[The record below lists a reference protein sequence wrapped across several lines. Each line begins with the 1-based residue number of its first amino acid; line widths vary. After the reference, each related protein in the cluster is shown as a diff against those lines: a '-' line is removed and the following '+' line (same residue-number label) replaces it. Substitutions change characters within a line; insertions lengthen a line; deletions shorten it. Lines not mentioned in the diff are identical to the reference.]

1 MSPENEKKPQAIEVL
16 EKTDASA
23 ASLPRRTPAQHRSRE
38 RMERILAVASE
49 LIEANGSDQMKM
61 SDVAD
66 RAGISIGSLY
76 QYFPDKSSIIR
87 KLAER
92 YSAQSR
98 VCIEDAFR
106 SVTTITELEAAYVDL
121 MDLYYSIFLA
131 EPVMRDI
138 WSGMQTDKHL
148 MALELA
154 ESRVC
159 GAMLADA
166 MCRAHNMSHS
176 EKTSATAFLI
186 WQLGESAVRLAISVD
201 RKEGDHIIGAFKAMT
216 LREILRS

>member
-1 MSPENEKKPQAIEVL
+1 
-16 EKTDASA
+16 
-23 ASLPRRTPAQHRSRE
+23 
-38 RMERILAVASE
+38 MERILAVASE
-49 LIEANGSDQMKM
+49 LIETNGSDQMKM

-98 VCIEDAFR
+98 ACIENAFQT
-106 SVTTITELEAAYVDL
+106 VTTINELEVAYVDL
-121 MDLYYSIFLA
+121 IDLYYNIFLA

-148 MALELA
+148 MQLELT
-154 ESRVC
+154 ESRIC
-159 GAMLADA
+159 GTMLADA
-166 MCRAHNMSHS
+166 MCRAHNISHS
-176 EKTSATAFLI
+176 ENISATAFLI

-201 RKEGDHIIGAFKAMT
+201 RKEGDHIIAAFKAMT

>member
-1 MSPENEKKPQAIEVL
+1 MSLSDGKKSQTTELL
-16 EKTDASA
+16 EKADASA

-38 RMERILAVASE
+38 RMDRILAVASE

-61 SDVAD
+61 SDVANH
-66 RAGISIGSLY
+66 AGISIGSLY

-92 YSAQSR
+92 YSTLSR
-98 VCIEDAFR
+98 ACIDVALQR
-106 SVTTITELEAAYVDL
+106 VTTIAELEVAYVDL
-121 MDLYYSIFLA
+121 IDVYYGIFLA
-131 EPVMRDI
+131 DPVMRDI

-159 GAMLADA
+159 GVMLADA
-166 MCRAHNMSHS
+166 MCRARNLTPT
-176 EKTSATAFLI
+176 EKTTATAFLI
-186 WQLGESAVRLAISVD
+186 WQLGEGAMRLAVSVD
-201 RKEGDHIIGAFKAMT
+201 RKEGDQIIAAFKAMT
-216 LREILRS
+216 LREILHS